1 MVPHSWIK
9 ETLNITKVV
18 KNIQNLLTNSME
30 NWGTLLS
37 NNGNELEKVDIRR
50 GIFQGDSFSSLSIVM
65 AMIPIRMILRQVSEG
80 YCFSES
86 REKVY
91 HLLFMNDLKLY
102 HSSLHTCRHVYL
114 HTYIQTDI
122 HTDRQIS
129 EVYLHPK
136 N

>member
-114 HTYIQTDI
+114 DTYIQTDI